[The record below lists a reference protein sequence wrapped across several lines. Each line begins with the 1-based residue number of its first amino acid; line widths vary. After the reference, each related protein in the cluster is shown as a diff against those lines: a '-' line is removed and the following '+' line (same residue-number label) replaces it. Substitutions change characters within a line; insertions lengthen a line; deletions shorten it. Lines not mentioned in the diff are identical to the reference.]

1 MDVYS
6 YGVVLWEMLTCE
18 IPFKNLDQNSIMW
31 GVGSN
36 RLRLEIPERAPT
48 GVKLLLQQCL
58 NIKPRNRPS
67 FNQIIKH
74 LEIIEKLEI
83 REENMESFFAE
94 CNQELRNMRTTKDDE
109 NATKFYNN
117 TADDELVKQRHEE
130 LRHAA
135 EIRELYEKKLE
146 KANNLYF
153 ELSTVL
159 LQLEEREREI
169 IKREQ
174 SLNIHKKKIV
184 RPLIK
189 KEFQEKK
196 STTGQLRLVNYL
208 PSSPANA
215 SVNPLTAKR
224 QSSQDPAR
232 QQSNKN
238 QKSRSKPPPANR

>member
-94 CNQELRNMRTTKDDE
+94 CNQQLRHMRTGKDDDLE
-109 NATKFYNN
+109 VDKATKFYNN
-117 TADDELVKQRHEE
+117 TDDELVKQRHEE

-169 IKREQ
+169 MKREQ
-174 SLNIHKKKIV
+174 ALNIHKKKIV

-196 STTGQLRLVNYL
+196 STTGQLRLANYYL

-215 SVNPLTAKR
+215 FAVAKR
-224 QSSQDPAR
+224 NDTASR
-232 QQSNKN
+232 QQPSKN
-238 QKSRSKPPPANR
+238 QKPRCKPAANR